1 MVQAVAIKQE
11 GKKQGQRME
20 EQGAARNAPTLAS
33 VANRVGVSVNTVSRA
48 LRAPTTVR
56 AELRKR
62 INSAIE
68 ELNYVPNR
76 LAGGLSGTRTDIV
89 GVVVT
94 SLYYSE
100 FASIIEMLQ
109 STLLEYDLQVMLA
122 NTRYNP
128 DQELRLVRSI
138 LSWRPAAVAI
148 IGIDHPPKVIELL
161 KASGVPVI
169 EMWDTAGS
177 VIDTAIGFDHQAV
190 GTAQARHLIDQGYR
204 HLAFVGSLRE
214 NDRRAQKR
222 LLGFEAEAAKAGL
235 APVVRRTAVQAGNPD
250 LGEKLATQL
259 LEHHAQVDAIACNSD
274 VVAFGVLRAVRKLG
288 RRVPDD
294 IGVIAFGDNEAAT
307 CVTPPL
313 TTIRPDR
320 ERIGRLTAEAI
331 VARINGGAPQTTV
344 VDWELVF
351 RDSTR
356 RRQAPAY
363 APP

>member
-1 MVQAVAIKQE
+1 MTIEIDETETRAT
-11 GKKQGQRME
+11 
-20 EQGAARNAPTLAS
+20 PTLAS
-33 VANRVGVSVNTVSRA
+33 IAQLVGVSVNTVSRA
-48 LRAPTTVR
+48 LRAPNTVR

-62 INSAIE
+62 INVAME

-100 FASIIEMLQ
+100 FASIIDTLQ
-109 STLLEYDLQVMLA
+109 SALLDRDLQVMLA

-148 IGIDHPPKVIELL
+148 IGVDHPPKVVELL
-161 KASGVPVI
+161 KASGIPII
-169 EMWDTAGS
+169 EMWDTGGE
-177 VIDTAIGFDHQAV
+177 VIDSAIGFNHEEV
-190 GTAQARHLIDQGYR
+190 GSAQARHLIEQGYR
-204 HLAFVGSLRE
+204 KLAFVGSVRE

-222 LLGFEAEAAKAGL
+222 LHGFEMEAAAAGL
-235 APVVRRTAVQAGNPD
+235 APVAKLIAQQGGNPD
-250 LGEKLATQL
+250 LGERLALEL
-259 LEHHAQVDAIACNSD
+259 LEQHPEIDAVACNSD
-274 VVAFGVLRAVRKLG
+274 VIGFGVLRALTKLG
-288 RRVPDD
+288 KRMPED
-294 IGVIAFGDNEAAT
+294 IGVIAFGDNEAAA

-320 ERIGRLTAEAI
+320 ERIGRLTADAI
-331 VARINGGAPQTTV
+331 FARINGAEPRTTV
-344 VDWELVF
+344 VDWHLVA

-356 RRQAPAY
+356 RRKA
-363 APP
+363 